1 MDKYDYLI
9 LDIVQNFK
17 ENNRELI
24 RLAILEKTFWKRIE
38 NDINLSV
45 GQAKIGERITNLYLD
60 GMIQNK
66 GGYMLTKRGREEL
79 SCQFAA

>member
-9 LDIVQNFK
+9 LDIIQNYK

-24 RLAILEKTFWKRIE
+24 RLAVLEKTFWKRIE
-38 NDINLSV
+38 NDVNLSV

-66 GGYMLTKRGREEL
+66 GGYMLTKKGREEL
-79 SCQFAA
+79 SCQFVS

>member
-9 LDIVQNFK
+9 LDIIQNYK

-38 NDINLSV
+38 NDVNLSV

-66 GGYMLTKRGREEL
+66 GGYMLTKKGREEL
-79 SCQFAA
+79 SCQFVS

>member
-9 LDIVQNFK
+9 LDIIQNFK

-38 NDINLSV
+38 NDVNLSV

-66 GGYMLTKRGREEL
+66 GGYMLTKKGREEL
-79 SCQFAA
+79 SCQFVS